1 MTETA
6 RQRAEQSISTRFT
19 RLMNAT
25 TSPLGV
31 LTDPSM
37 VGLAI
42 APFFVALVASL
53 RMEAAPTVVMAFQAL
68 AAAPLVVAVAVTLG
82 LMGARAR
89 VVAWLAEL
97 PFPLENVNAVLNGL
111 GESLEI
117 TFAGEAPEIP
127 ALNASLER
135 ISPECFV
142 SLSGPEGDAPPG
154 PRWIEVRIGV
164 VDSKRN
170 PSGSNHA
177 RYRRV
182 RALATEILAPL
193 SATHPITEVR
203 VK

>member
-37 VGLAI
+37 VGLAT
-42 APFFVALVASL
+42 APFFVALMASL
-53 RMEAAPTVVMAFQAL
+53 RMEASSSVVTAFQAL
-68 AAAPLVVAVAVTLG
+68 SVAPLVVAVVASLA

-89 VVAWLAEL
+89 VVDWLAGL
-97 PFPLENVNAVLNGL
+97 PFPLENLNAVLNGL
-111 GESLEI
+111 GDSLEI
-117 TFAGEAPEIP
+117 TFAGEAPAVP
-127 ALNASLER
+127 ALNAELER

-177 RYRRV
+177 RYQRV
-182 RALATEILAPL
+182 RALVSEVLAPL
-193 SATHPITEVR
+193 GAKHPITEVR

>member
-6 RQRAEQSISTRFT
+6 RQRAEQSVSTRFT

-37 VGLAI
+37 VGLAT
-42 APFFVALVASL
+42 APFFVALVAAL
-53 RMEAAPTVVMAFQAL
+53 RLEASPTTVLALQAL
-68 AAAPLVVAVAVTLG
+68 SAAPLVVAVITALA

-89 VVAWLAEL
+89 VVAWLAGL
-97 PFPLENVNAVLNGL
+97 PFPLENLNAVLNGL

-117 TFAGEAPEIP
+117 TFEGASPELP
-127 ALNASLER
+127 ALNADLER
-135 ISPECFV
+135 VGPECFV
-142 SLSGPEGDAPPG
+142 SLSGPEGDAPAG
-154 PRWIEVRIGV
+154 PQWIEVRVGV
-164 VDSKRN
+164 MDSKRN

-177 RYRRV
+177 RYQRV
-182 RALATEILAPL
+182 RALMAEVLVPL
-193 SATHPITEVR
+193 SAKHPIAEVR